1 MIRPLVHR
9 SKQTLKTTLS
19 SLAQRRNAKLR
30 ALPPQLWG
38 LDVDASGRLSLEGLD
53 LADLTAR
60 WGSPLHV
67 VHAAALRRNAR
78 AFLNKEGL
86 DEEGL
91 DGERAPPC
99 EVYYSYKTNPIPG
112 VLRLLD
118 AEGIGAEV
126 ISEYELWL
134 ALRLGVDPA
143 CIIFNGPVK
152 SDASLR
158 EAIGRGI
165 ALLNANHREELARI
179 GAIAAE
185 LGRRPVTGV
194 RICTSAS
201 WGGQFGAPIGNGE
214 ALATIGEACRHPHL
228 DMRALHVHFGAPLR
242 TAQQVRQLVDET
254 LDLAHLAAQ
263 RHGFEL
269 GILDLGGSLAIPT
282 VQALSARD
290 KRLNMTFLAD
300 LPAPD
305 PERTLEIRAY
315 VRLVRQLVHAGCRR
329 RGLPVPRIV
338 LEPGRSLT
346 GNTQMLLTTV
356 HSLKHATNAAPYA
369 ILDAGINLAQSVQ
382 SEFHQIYAATKMD
395 ATASRSYRLAGPICS
410 PGDVLYWAR
419 SLPEL
424 APGDTLAI
432 MDAGAY
438 FVPFATSF
446 SFPQPAIVLV
456 DDGAVHL
463 LRRAERFEDLVL
475 CDDPC

>member
-1 MIRPLVHR
+1 MIRPLTRR
-9 SKQTLKTTLS
+9 SKQALKTALS
-19 SLAQRRNAKLR
+19 TLAQHRNAR
-30 ALPPQLWG
+30 RRPLPPRLWD
-38 LDVDASGRLSLEGLD
+38 LEVDAAGHLTLEGHA
-53 LADLTAR
+53 LAELTAR

-78 AFLNKEGL
+78 AFLDDEG
-86 DEEGL
+86 G
-91 DGERAPPC
+91 PPC

-112 VLRLLD
+112 VLRLLH

-143 CIIFNGPVK
+143 RIVFNGPVK

-165 ALLNANHREELARI
+165 ALLNANHREELTRI
-179 GAIAAE
+179 GAVAAE
-185 LGRRPVTGV
+185 LGRRPITGV
-194 RICTSAS
+194 RVCTSAS
-201 WGGQFGAPIGNGE
+201 WGGQFGAPIDGGE
-214 ALATIGEACRHPHL
+214 ALAAIEEACRNPHL

-242 TAQQVRQLVDET
+242 TEEQLRQLLDET
-254 LDLAHLAAQ
+254 LDLAHVAAE
-263 RHGFEL
+263 RFGFEL
-269 GILDLGGSLAIPT
+269 DILDLGGSLAIPT
-282 VQALSARD
+282 VQALSSKD

-300 LPAPD
+300 LPPPD
-305 PERTLEIRAY
+305 PGRTLEIRAY
-315 VRLVRQLVHAGCRR
+315 VRLVRRLVRAGCQR

-338 LEPGRSLT
+338 LEPGRALT
-346 GNTQMLLTTV
+346 GNTQLLLTTV
-356 HSLKHATNAAPYA
+356 HTLKHASNAAPYA

-382 SEFHQIYAATKMD
+382 SEFHQVYAATKMH
-395 ATASRSYRLAGPICS
+395 ASNYGSYRLAGPICS
-410 PGDVLYWAR
+410 PGDVLYWGCT
-419 SLPEL
+419 LPEL

-456 DDGAVHL
+456 DDGAVRP

-475 CDDPC
+475 CDDP